1 MDVEGAMAIPIEF
14 SPIRNRGAE
23 WKHNWKTGTFSGN
36 RSSNEKAA
44 GIGYPYMEEVC
55 GRNRSIS
62 TSPFLKRTCSNSR
75 GSFCPRVPAEN
86 LKVPDG

>member
-1 MDVEGAMAIPIEF
+1 MIALRVVLVNSSMPENSRRSRLMDVEGAMAIPIEF

-44 GIGYPYMEEVC
+44 GIGYP
-55 GRNRSIS
+55 
-62 TSPFLKRTCSNSR
+62 
-75 GSFCPRVPAEN
+75 
-86 LKVPDG
+86 